1 MLEQMACRTTSLT
14 RRSVVIQ
21 VPNKRGDSI
30 PFELPA
36 WLVSFVVLAISTIL
50 GFSGWMALRVVE
62 YGKTDVNH
70 EQRLLVVESNQFTP
84 EDFMLLET
92 RFIPRTELER
102 MENNILRE
110 LERLREDINGRSQ

>member
-1 MLEQMACRTTSLT
+1 M
-14 RRSVVIQ
+14 VIEI
-21 VPNKRGDSI
+21 PNKRGESI

-36 WLVSFVVLAISTIL
+36 WLVSFLVLAVTTTL
-50 GFSGWMALRVVE
+50 GFNSWMALRVVE

-70 EQRLLVVESNQFTP
+70 EQRLLVVEANQFTP

-102 MENNILRE
+102 MESNILRE